1 MQARIPA
8 VFMRG
13 GTSRAL
19 FFRAED
25 LPADQEERDALFLA
39 ALGSP
44 DPYGRQLDGLGGG
57 ISSLSKVAIIGPP
70 SAPGVDV
77 SYTFGQV
84 EVGRP
89 VVDYRGNCGNISSAV
104 GPYAIDEGL
113 VAATEPTTDVTFLNT
128 NTGKRIVARVPV
140 EEGAAATRGDFA
152 LPGVAGTGARI
163 ALEFLDPGGAV
174 TGRLLPTGRP
184 CDELE
189 VPGVGRIAASLVD
202 ATNPMVYLRA
212 ADVGLTGIEPPAAL
226 DADAALMD
234 RLERIRAEAAVRMG
248 MVPDARTASERSLAV
263 PKIAVVARPQ
273 EYTDLSGGL
282 VRGQSVDLVAR
293 VVSMGQFHRAFALT
307 GAMCLAV
314 AAHVPGTLV
323 AEATGALA
331 PGADV
336 RIGHPSGVLPIAAT
350 VRAEG
355 GAPQAVSVCVYRTAR
370 RLMEGWVRVPP
381 RAASARPLVAA
392 GAAG

>member
-19 FFRAED
+19 FFREED
-25 LPADQEERDALFLA
+25 LPADPGERDYLFLA

-57 ISSLSKVAIIGPP
+57 ISSLSKVAVIGPP
-70 SAPGVDV
+70 SAPGAAVN
-77 SYTFGQV
+77 YTFGQV
-84 EVGRP
+84 EVDRP
-89 VVDYRGNCGNISSAV
+89 AVDYRGNCGNISSAV

-113 VAATEPTTDVTFLNT
+113 IAATEPLTDVTFLNT
-128 NTGKRIVARVPV
+128 NTGKRIVAHVPV
-140 EEGAAATRGDFA
+140 ADGAAATRGDYA

-174 TGRLLPTGRP
+174 TGRLLPTGQPR
-184 CDELE
+184 DELE
-189 VPGVGRIAASLVD
+189 IPGVGRVTASLVD

-212 ADVGLTGIEPPAAL
+212 ADLGLTGTEHPAAL
-226 DADAALMD
+226 DADRALMD

-248 MVPDARTASERSLAV
+248 MAPDARTATEQSRAV
-263 PKIAVVARPQ
+263 PKIAVVAPPRD
-273 EYTDLSGGL
+273 YADLSGGP
-282 VRGQSVDLVAR
+282 VRRRSVDLVAR
-293 VVSMGQFHRAFALT
+293 VISMEQAHRAFALT

-314 AAHVPGTLV
+314 AAHVPGTVV
-323 AEATGALA
+323 AEATGPLA
-331 PGADV
+331 PGQDV
-336 RIGHPSGVLPIAAT
+336 RIGHPSGVLAIAAT

-355 GAPQAVSVCVYRTAR
+355 DTAEAVSVCVYRTAR

-381 RAASARPLVAA
+381 RAAGARSLVAA